1 MNEHFIFSLQQ
12 TLKKALFLLD
22 KLSPS
27 VYMDD
32 SIPPFY
38 SSIGCHIRHILDFYA
53 SIFKAE
59 LTGCIDLTDRLRE
72 AKLETD
78 IVYAKE
84 KIEETLKQLEAY
96 KIKNL
101 TNNYELVDDL
111 GSGIVRI
118 TTNLH
123 ATFIQANSHT
133 IHHFAIISQ
142 LLFAFDI
149 ALEDAAFGYNPTSL
163 IKNKTNH

>member
-1 MNEHFIFSLQQ
+1 MNEYFIFSIQQ
-12 TLKKALFLLD
+12 TLKKALFLLE
-22 KLSPS
+22 KLNPS
-27 VYMDD
+27 IYNDA

-38 SSIGCHIRHILDFYA
+38 SSIGCHIRHILDFYT

-72 AKLETD
+72 TKLEMD

-84 KIEETLKQLEAY
+84 KIEEILKKLESY
-96 KIKNL
+96 KVKNL
-101 TNNYELVDDL
+101 KSNYELIDDL
-111 GSGIVRI
+111 GSGKVTI
-118 TTNLH
+118 TTNLY

-142 LLFAFDI
+142 LLFAFGI
-149 ALEDAAFGYNPTSL
+149 ALEDTTFGYNPTSP
-163 IKNKTNH
+163 INNKS